1 MKVTTALALLDAT
14 SVATLR
20 SQFVTMVFID
30 GNIPLTDEGQHHLL
44 NSSKGIISNV
54 ASDMFAAVIIRHA
67 SRGR

>member
-30 GNIPLTDEGQHHLL
+30 GNIPLTDE
-44 NSSKGIISNV
+44 
-54 ASDMFAAVIIRHA
+54 AVRVD
-67 SRGR
+67 RR